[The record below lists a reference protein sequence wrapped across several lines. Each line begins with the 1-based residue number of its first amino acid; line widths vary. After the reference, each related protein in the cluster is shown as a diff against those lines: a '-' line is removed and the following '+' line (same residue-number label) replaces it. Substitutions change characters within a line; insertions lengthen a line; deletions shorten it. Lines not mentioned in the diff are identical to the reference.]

1 MVHKQIDVAGI
12 CLANDQPFVLFG
24 GLNVLESRD
33 LALSVAD
40 HFKQVTTELGIP
52 FVFKASFFANTF
64 ASKETDLMSLLFH
77 LKSLK
82 VMAFTPLKFLSG
94 KLNFLLIE

>member
-1 MVHKQIDVAGI
+1 MVSKQIDVAGI

-40 HFKQVTTELGIP
+40 HFKQVTTELG
-52 FVFKASFFANTF
+52 
-64 ASKETDLMSLLFH
+64 L
-77 LKSLK
+77 
-82 VMAFTPLKFLSG
+82 
-94 KLNFLLIE
+94 LLIRRIAPQLSRIAVQDWKKG